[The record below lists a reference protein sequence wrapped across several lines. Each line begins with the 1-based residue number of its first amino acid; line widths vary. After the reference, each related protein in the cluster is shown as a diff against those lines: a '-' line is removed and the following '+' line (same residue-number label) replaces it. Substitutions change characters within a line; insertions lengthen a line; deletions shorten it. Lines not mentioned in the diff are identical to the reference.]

1 MNLNSRFQEAANDNS
16 IQPIY
21 AQSALAFTS
30 KNSVEPVKFL
40 SLLRIAVD
48 QEEQKKKLGE
58 ITPQTFKMFCSR
70 IDSNITE
77 YFRSH
82 LIADIT
88 SKEILGFI
96 EFLSAQNIKGI
107 TIKQYLGLLKR
118 ILTIAVLEG
127 WLESLPVFPKVRGKS
142 TPRASLSIKEYWQV
156 LKTAKQL
163 NMLPVESKK
172 ITHRNTANG
181 MYVKDGPMPY
191 EMVWLIG
198 FMTNTFL
205 RPVDIKL
212 LQHKHIQIVE
222 NKNFYLRINLPETK
236 RHTGQVIS
244 LRAAVGIYKR
254 LLNYQARAGY
264 GKADDFVFFP
274 QIQNRENAIQ
284 AISYLFGRILRKS
297 TLERSGDGQTRSLY
311 SLRHTAITFR
321 LIYGQGIDLLTL
333 ARNARTSVEMI
344 EKFYSSN
351 LKAEMNVALLQ
362 SRRTRIA

>member
-1 MNLNSRFQEAANDNS
+1 MNLNLRYKEAANDKS
-16 IQPIY
+16 VQTSYSQPPLGF
-21 AQSALAFTS
+21 AL
-30 KNSVEPVKFL
+30 NHHVEPIKFP
-40 SLLRIAVD
+40 SLLKIAID
-48 QEEQKKKLGE
+48 KEEQKKKLGE
-58 ITPQTFKMFCSR
+58 ITPQTFNMFCSR
-70 IDSNITE
+70 INSNISK
-77 YFRSH
+77 YFDSY

-96 EFLSAQNIKGI
+96 EFLSIQKIKGI

-127 WLESLPVFPKVRGKS
+127 WLEGLPVFPKVRGKS
-142 TPRASLSIKEYWQV
+142 TPRASLSIREYWEV
-156 LKTAKQL
+156 LRTAKQL
-163 NMLPVESKK
+163 SALSMADKK

-181 MYVKDGPMPY
+181 LYIKDGPIPY

-212 LQHKHIQIVE
+212 LQHKHIQIVDG
-222 NKNFYLRINLPETK
+222 KNFYLRINLPETK

-254 LLNYQARAGY
+254 LLNYQVKLGY
-264 GKADDFVFFP
+264 GKSDDFVFFP
-274 QIQNRENAIQ
+274 FLENRETAIQ
-284 AISYLFGRILRKS
+284 AISYLFGRVLRKS
-297 TLERSGDGQTRSLY
+297 NLEKSGDGQARSLY

-362 SRRTRIA
+362 SRRTKMA